1 MPDRVPTGSSVG
13 DEGREII
20 ALIANPCLPISRSAA
35 RHRAFFGIFGSANFP
50 TVVGLISACPQGARR
65 ADKKAVGANAK

>member
-1 MPDRVPTGSSVG
+1 VR

-20 ALIANPCLPISRSAA
+20 ALIVDPGSRIGRSAA

-50 TVVGLISACPQGARR
+50 TLVGLISTCPQRARR
-65 ADKKAVGANAK
+65 ADKKAVGANAE